1 MTEINKKLIVTI
13 PARLAATRL
22 PNKPLADI
30 HGRPLI
36 VHVWERVVAAIGSVD
51 QVIVAAG
58 DAEIVDVMQSAG
70 GRVVLTDQDL
80 PSGSDRV
87 FRAIQ
92 EIEKQDGI
100 TLEHI
105 INVQGD
111 LPTLAPEIVKKTA
124 DLLQD
129 GSDMASLVAEI
140 IDPREIDNPNVVK
153 AIVSWDA
160 ASTKQEKVGR
170 GLYFTRAAAPS
181 GDGPYYH
188 HIGIYGYQRDALEKF
203 VNLPPST
210 LEKREKLEQLRALE
224 EGMTIRLACVDTIP
238 LGIDTQ
244 EDLDKARKILHA

>member
-30 HGRPLI
+30 HGRPMI

-70 GRVVLTDQDL
+70 GRVVLTDPDL

-111 LPTLAPEIVKKTA
+111 LPTLAPELVKKTA

-129 GSDMASLVAEI
+129 GSEMASLVAEI
-140 IDPREIDNPNVVK
+140 KDPREIDNPNVVK
-153 AIVSWDA
+153 AIVSWDE

-224 EGMTIRLACVDTIP
+224 DGMTIRLACVDTIP
-238 LGIDTQ
+238 LGVDTQ
-244 EDLDKARKILHA
+244 EDLEKARKILQT

>member
-30 HGRPLI
+30 HGRPMI

-58 DAEIVDVMQSAG
+58 DAEIVDVVQSVG
-70 GRVVLTDQDL
+70 GRVVLTDPDL

-111 LPTLAPEIVKKTA
+111 LPTLAPELVKKTA

-140 IDPREIDNPNVVK
+140 KDPSEIDNPNVVK
-153 AIVSWDA
+153 AIVSWDE
-160 ASTKQEKVGR
+160 ASTVQEKVGR

-224 EGMTIRLACVDTIP
+224 DGMTIRLACVDTIP
-238 LGIDTQ
+238 LGVDTQ
-244 EDLDKARKILHA
+244 EDLEKARKILQA

>member
-30 HGRPLI
+30 HGRPMI
-36 VHVWERVVAAIGSVD
+36 VHVWERVVAAIGSID

-70 GRVVLTDQDL
+70 GRVVLTDPDL

-140 IDPREIDNPNVVK
+140 TDPREIDNPNIVK

-170 GLYFTRAAAPS
+170 GLYFTRTAAPS

-224 EGMTIRLACVDTIP
+224 DGMTIRLACVDTIP
-238 LGIDTQ
+238 LGVDTQ
-244 EDLDKARKILHA
+244 EDLEKARKILQA

>member
-30 HGRPLI
+30 HGRPMI

-58 DAEIVDVMQSAG
+58 NAEIVDVMQSVG
-70 GRVVLTDQDL
+70 GRVVLTDPDL

-111 LPTLAPEIVKKTA
+111 LPTLAPELVKKP
-124 DLLQD
+124 LIFCR
-129 GSDMASLVAEI
+129 MARTWPALWPKS
-140 IDPREIDNPNVVK
+140 K
-153 AIVSWDA
+153 
-160 ASTKQEKVGR
+160 
-170 GLYFTRAAAPS
+170 TRA
-181 GDGPYYH
+181 
-188 HIGIYGYQRDALEKF
+188 
-203 VNLPPST
+203 
-210 LEKREKLEQLRALE
+210 KLIIRMLLRL
-224 EGMTIRLACVDTIP
+224 L
-238 LGIDTQ
+238 
-244 EDLDKARKILHA
+244 

>member
-30 HGRPLI
+30 HGRPMI
-36 VHVWERVVAAIGSVD
+36 VHVWERVVAAIGSID

-70 GRVVLTDQDL
+70 GRVVLTNPDL

-224 EGMTIRLACVDTIP
+224 DGMTIRLACVDTIP
-238 LGIDTQ
+238 LGVDTQ
-244 EDLDKARKILHA
+244 EDLERARKILQA

>member
-13 PARLAATRL
+13 PARLAATLL

-30 HGRPLI
+30 HGRPMI

-70 GRVVLTDQDL
+70 GRVVLTDPDL

-92 EIEKQDGI
+92 EIEKQDGL

-111 LPTLAPEIVKKTA
+111 LPTLAPELVKKTA

-129 GSDMASLVAEI
+129 GSEMASLVAEI
-140 IDPREIDNPNVVK
+140 KDPREIDNPNVVK
-153 AIVSWDA
+153 AIVSWDE

-224 EGMTIRLACVDTIP
+224 DGMTIRLACVDTIP
-238 LGIDTQ
+238 LGVDTQ
-244 EDLDKARKILHA
+244 EDLDKARKILQA

>member
-30 HGRPLI
+30 HGRPMI
-36 VHVWERVVAAIGSVD
+36 VHVWERVVASIGSVD

-70 GRVVLTDQDL
+70 GRVVLTDPDL

-111 LPTLAPEIVKKTA
+111 LPTLAPELVKKTA

-129 GSDMASLVAEI
+129 GSEMASLVAEI
-140 IDPREIDNPNVVK
+140 KDPRDIDNPNVVK
-153 AIVSWDA
+153 AIVSWDE

-224 EGMTIRLACVDTIP
+224 DGMTIRLACVDTIP
-238 LGIDTQ
+238 LGVDTQ
-244 EDLDKARKILHA
+244 EDLEKARKILQA

>member
-30 HGRPLI
+30 HGRPMI
-36 VHVWERVVAAIGSVD
+36 VHVWERVVAAIGSID

-58 DAEIVDVMQSAG
+58 DAEIVDVMQSVG
-70 GRVVLTDQDL
+70 GRVVLTDPDL

-124 DLLQD
+124 DLLQN
-129 GSDMASLVAEI
+129 GADMASLVAEI
-140 IDPREIDNPNVVK
+140 KDPRDIDNPNVVK
-153 AIVSWDA
+153 AIVSWDE

-188 HIGIYGYQRDALEKF
+188 HIGIYGYQRDALKKF
-203 VNLPPST
+203 VNIPPST

-224 EGMTIRLACVDTIP
+224 DGMTIRLACVDTIP
-238 LGIDTQ
+238 LGVDTQ
-244 EDLDKARKILHA
+244 EDLAKARKILQA

>member
-30 HGRPLI
+30 HGRPMI

-58 DAEIVDVMQSAG
+58 DAEIVDVMQSVG
-70 GRVVLTDQDL
+70 GRVVLTDPDL

-111 LPTLAPEIVKKTA
+111 LPTLAPELVKKTA

-140 IDPREIDNPNVVK
+140 KDPREIDNSNVVK
-153 AIVSWDA
+153 AIVSWDK
-160 ASTKQEKVGR
+160 ASTEQEKVGR

-224 EGMTIRLACVDTIP
+224 DGMTIRLACVDTIP
-238 LGIDTQ
+238 LGVDTQ
-244 EDLDKARKILHA
+244 EDLEKARKILQA

>member
-30 HGRPLI
+30 HGRPMI
-36 VHVWERVVAAIGSVD
+36 VHVWERVVASIGSVD

-70 GRVVLTDQDL
+70 GRVVLTDPDL

-111 LPTLAPEIVKKTA
+111 LPTLAPELVKKTA

-129 GSDMASLVAEI
+129 GSEMASLVAEI
-140 IDPREIDNPNVVK
+140 KDPREIDNPNVVK
-153 AIVSWDA
+153 AIVSWDE

-224 EGMTIRLACVDTIP
+224 DGMTIRLACVDTIP
-238 LGIDTQ
+238 LGVDTQ

>member
-30 HGRPLI
+30 HGRPMI

-58 DAEIVDVMQSAG
+58 DAEIVDVMQSVG
-70 GRVVLTDQDL
+70 GRVVLTDPDL

-111 LPTLAPEIVKKTA
+111 LPTLAPELVKKTA

-140 IDPREIDNPNVVK
+140 KDPSEIDNPNVVK
-153 AIVSWDA
+153 AIVSWDEA
-160 ASTKQEKVGR
+160 LTEQENVGR

-224 EGMTIRLACVDTIP
+224 DGMTIRLACVDTIP
-238 LGIDTQ
+238 LGVDTQ
-244 EDLDKARKILHA
+244 EDLERARKILQA

>member
-1 MTEINKKLIVTI
+1 MTKINKKLIVTI

-30 HGRPLI
+30 HGRPMI
-36 VHVWERVVAAIGSVD
+36 VHVWERVVASIGSVD

-70 GRVVLTDQDL
+70 GRVVLTDPDL

-111 LPTLAPEIVKKTA
+111 LPTLAPELVKKTA

-129 GSDMASLVAEI
+129 GSEMASLVAEI
-140 IDPREIDNPNVVK
+140 KDPREIDNPNVVK
-153 AIVSWDA
+153 AIVSWDE

-224 EGMTIRLACVDTIP
+224 DGMTIRLACVDTIP
-238 LGIDTQ
+238 LGVDTQ
-244 EDLDKARKILHA
+244 EDLEKARKILHA

>member
-30 HGRPLI
+30 HGRPMI

-58 DAEIVDVMQSAG
+58 DVEIVDVMQSVG
-70 GRVVLTDQDL
+70 GRVVLTDPDL

-111 LPTLAPEIVKKTA
+111 LPTLAPELVKKTA
-124 DLLQD
+124 NLLQD
-129 GSDMASLVAEI
+129 GSDMASLVAKI
-140 IDPREIDNPNVVK
+140 KDPREIDNPNVVK
-153 AIVSWDA
+153 AVVSWDEA
-160 ASTKQEKVGR
+160 TTEQEKVGR

-181 GDGPYYH
+181 GDGPHYH

-203 VNLPPST
+203 VNLQPST

-224 EGMTIRLACVDTIP
+224 DGMTIRLACVDTIP
-238 LGIDTQ
+238 LGVDTQ
-244 EDLDKARKILHA
+244 EDLEQARKILQA

>member
-30 HGRPLI
+30 HGRPMI

-58 DAEIVDVMQSAG
+58 DAEIVDVMQSVG
-70 GRVVLTDQDL
+70 GRVVLTDPDL

-100 TLEHI
+100 TLEHV

-111 LPTLAPEIVKKTA
+111 LPTLAPELVKKTA

-129 GSDMASLVAEI
+129 GSEMASLVAEI
-140 IDPREIDNPNVVK
+140 KDPREIDNPNVVK
-153 AIVSWDA
+153 AIVSWDET
-160 ASTKQEKVGR
+160 STEQGKVGR

-224 EGMTIRLACVDTIP
+224 DGMTIRLACVDTIP
-238 LGIDTQ
+238 LGVDTQ
-244 EDLDKARKILHA
+244 EDLEKARKILQA

>member
-30 HGRPLI
+30 HGRPMI
-36 VHVWERVVAAIGSVD
+36 VHVWERVVASIGSVD

-70 GRVVLTDQDL
+70 GRVVLTDPDL

-153 AIVSWDA
+153 AIVSWDE

-188 HIGIYGYQRDALEKF
+188 HIGIYGYQRAALEKF

-224 EGMTIRLACVDTIP
+224 DGMTIRLACVDTIP
-238 LGIDTQ
+238 LGVDTQ
-244 EDLDKARKILHA
+244 EDLEKARKILHA

>member
-30 HGRPLI
+30 HGRPMI
-36 VHVWERVVAAIGSVD
+36 VHVWERVVAAIGSGD

-58 DAEIVDVMQSAG
+58 DAEIVDVMQSVG
-70 GRVVLTDQDL
+70 GRVVLTDPDL

-111 LPTLAPEIVKKTA
+111 LPTLAPELVKKTA

-140 IDPREIDNPNVVK
+140 KDPREIDNPNVVK
-153 AIVSWDA
+153 AVVSWDE
-160 ASTKQEKVGR
+160 ASTEQEKVGR

-181 GDGPYYH
+181 GYGPYYH

-224 EGMTIRLACVDTIP
+224 DGMTIRLACVDTIP
-238 LGIDTQ
+238 LGVDTH
-244 EDLDKARKILHA
+244 EDLEKARKILQA

>member
-30 HGRPLI
+30 NGRPMI
-36 VHVWERVVAAIGSVD
+36 VHVWERVVSAIGSVD

-70 GRVVLTDQDL
+70 GRVVLTDPDL

-111 LPTLAPEIVKKTA
+111 LPTLAPELVKKTA

-153 AIVSWDA
+153 AIVSWDE

-224 EGMTIRLACVDTIP
+224 DGMTIRLACVDTIP
-238 LGIDTQ
+238 LGVDTQ
-244 EDLDKARKILHA
+244 EDLEKARKILQA

>member
-30 HGRPLI
+30 HGRPMI

-58 DAEIVDVMQSAG
+58 DAEIVDVMQSVG
-70 GRVVLTDQDL
+70 GRVVLTDPDL

-111 LPTLAPEIVKKTA
+111 LPTLAPELVKKTA

-140 IDPREIDNPNVVK
+140 KDPSEIDNPNVVK
-153 AIVSWDA
+153 AIVSWA
-160 ASTKQEKVGR
+160 EASTEQENVGR

-224 EGMTIRLACVDTIP
+224 DGMTIRLACVDTIP
-238 LGIDTQ
+238 LGVDTQ
-244 EDLDKARKILHA
+244 EDLEKARKILQA

>member
-30 HGRPLI
+30 HGRPMI

-58 DAEIVDVMQSAG
+58 DAEIVDVMQSVG
-70 GRVVLTDQDL
+70 GRVVLTDPDL

-111 LPTLAPEIVKKTA
+111 LPTLAPELVKKTA
-124 DLLQD
+124 NLLQD

-140 IDPREIDNPNVVK
+140 KDPSEIDNPNVVK
-153 AIVSWDA
+153 AIVSWDE
-160 ASTKQEKVGR
+160 ASTEQENLGR

-188 HIGIYGYQRDALEKF
+188 HIGIYGYQRYALEKF

-224 EGMTIRLACVDTIP
+224 DGMTIRLACVDTIP
-238 LGIDTQ
+238 LGVDTQ
-244 EDLDKARKILHA
+244 EDLEIARKILQT

>member
-30 HGRPLI
+30 HGRPMI

-70 GRVVLTDQDL
+70 GRVVLTDPDL

-92 EIEKQDGI
+92 EIEKQDGL

-111 LPTLAPEIVKKTA
+111 LPTLAPELVKKTA

-129 GSDMASLVAEI
+129 GSEMASLVAEI
-140 IDPREIDNPNVVK
+140 KDPREIDNPNVVK
-153 AIVSWDA
+153 AIVSWDE

-224 EGMTIRLACVDTIP
+224 DGMTIRLACVDTIP
-238 LGIDTQ
+238 LGVDTQ
-244 EDLDKARKILHA
+244 EDLDKARKILQA

>member
-30 HGRPLI
+30 HGRPMI
-36 VHVWERVVAAIGSVD
+36 VHVWERVVAAIGSID

-70 GRVVLTDQDL
+70 GRVVLTDPDL

-140 IDPREIDNPNVVK
+140 TDPREIDNPNIVK

-224 EGMTIRLACVDTIP
+224 DGMTIRLACVDTIP
-238 LGIDTQ
+238 LGVDTQ
-244 EDLDKARKILHA
+244 EDLEKARKILQA

>member
-30 HGRPLI
+30 HGRPMI
-36 VHVWERVVAAIGSVD
+36 VHVWERVVAAIGSGD

-70 GRVVLTDQDL
+70 GRVVLTDPDL

-124 DLLQD
+124 DLLQN
-129 GSDMASLVAEI
+129 GADMASLVAEI
-140 IDPREIDNPNVVK
+140 KDPRDIDNPNVVK
-153 AIVSWDA
+153 AIVSWDE

-224 EGMTIRLACVDTIP
+224 DGMTIRLACVDTIP
-238 LGIDTQ
+238 LGVDTQ
-244 EDLDKARKILHA
+244 EDLEKARKILQA

>member
-1 MTEINKKLIVTI
+1 MTKINKKLIVTI

-30 HGRPLI
+30 HGRPMI

-70 GRVVLTDQDL
+70 GRVVLTDPDL

-111 LPTLAPEIVKKTA
+111 LPTLAPELVKKTA

-129 GSDMASLVAEI
+129 GSEMASLVAEI
-140 IDPREIDNPNVVK
+140 KDPREIDNPNVVK
-153 AIVSWDA
+153 AIVSWDEA
-160 ASTKQEKVGR
+160 LTKQEKVGR

-224 EGMTIRLACVDTIP
+224 DGMTIRLACVDTIP
-238 LGIDTQ
+238 LGVDTQ
-244 EDLDKARKILHA
+244 EDLEKARKILHA

>member
-30 HGRPLI
+30 HGRPMI

-58 DAEIVDVMQSAG
+58 DAEIVDVMQSVG
-70 GRVVLTDQDL
+70 GRVVLTDPDL

-111 LPTLAPEIVKKTA
+111 LPTLAPELVKKTA

-140 IDPREIDNPNVVK
+140 KDPSEIDNPNVVK
-153 AIVSWDA
+153 AIVSWDE

-224 EGMTIRLACVDTIP
+224 DGMTIRLACVDTIP
-238 LGIDTQ
+238 LGVDTQ
-244 EDLDKARKILHA
+244 EDLEKARKILQA

>member
-1 MTEINKKLIVTI
+1 MTEISKKLIVTI

-30 HGRPLI
+30 HGRPMI

-58 DAEIVDVMQSAG
+58 DAEIVDVVQSVG
-70 GRVVLTDQDL
+70 GRVVLTDPDL

-111 LPTLAPEIVKKTA
+111 LPTLAPELVKKTA

-140 IDPREIDNPNVVK
+140 KDPSEIDNPNVVK
-153 AIVSWDA
+153 AIVSWDE

-224 EGMTIRLACVDTIP
+224 DGMTIRLACVDTIP
-238 LGIDTQ
+238 LGVDTQ
-244 EDLDKARKILHA
+244 EDLEKARKILQA

>member
-30 HGRPLI
+30 HGRPMI

-70 GRVVLTDQDL
+70 GRVVLTDPDL

-111 LPTLAPEIVKKTA
+111 LPTLAPELVKKTA

-140 IDPREIDNPNVVK
+140 KDPREIDNPNVVK
-153 AIVSWDA
+153 AIVSWDE

-224 EGMTIRLACVDTIP
+224 DGMTIRLACVDTIP
-238 LGIDTQ
+238 LGVDTQ
-244 EDLDKARKILHA
+244 EDLEKARKILQA

>member
-13 PARLAATRL
+13 PARLSATRL

-30 HGRPLI
+30 HGRPMI
-36 VHVWERVVAAIGSVD
+36 VHVWERVVAAIESVD

-58 DAEIVDVMQSAG
+58 DAEIVDVIQSAG
-70 GRVVLTDQDL
+70 GRVVLTDADL

-87 FRAIQ
+87 VRAIQ

-111 LPTLAPEIVKKTA
+111 LPTLAPELVKKTA
-124 DLLQD
+124 HLLQD

-140 IDPREIDNPNVVK
+140 KDPSEIDNPNVVK
-153 AIVSWDA
+153 AVVSWDE
-160 ASTKQEKVGR
+160 ASTEQEKVGR

-224 EGMTIRLACVDTIP
+224 DGMTIRLACVDTIP
-238 LGIDTQ
+238 LGVDTQ
-244 EDLDKARKILHA
+244 EDLEKARKILQP

>member
-30 HGRPLI
+30 HGRPMI
-36 VHVWERVVAAIGSVD
+36 VHVWERVVAAIGSID

-58 DAEIVDVMQSAG
+58 DAEIVDVMQSVG
-70 GRVVLTDQDL
+70 GRVVLTDPDL

-124 DLLQD
+124 DLLQN
-129 GSDMASLVAEI
+129 GADMASLVAEI
-140 IDPREIDNPNVVK
+140 KDPRDIDNPNVVK
-153 AIVSWDA
+153 AIVSWDE

-224 EGMTIRLACVDTIP
+224 DGMTIRLACVDTIP
-238 LGIDTQ
+238 LGVDTQ
-244 EDLDKARKILHA
+244 EDLAKARKILQA

>member
-30 HGRPLI
+30 NGRPMI

-58 DAEIVDVMQSAG
+58 DAEIVDVMQSVG
-70 GRVVLTDQDL
+70 GRVVLTDPAL

-92 EIEKQDGI
+92 EIENQDGI
-100 TLEHI
+100 TLEHV

-111 LPTLAPEIVKKTA
+111 LPTLAPELVKKTA

-140 IDPREIDNPNVVK
+140 KDPSEIDNPNVVK
-153 AIVSWDA
+153 AIVSWDE
-160 ASTKQEKVGR
+160 ASTEQEKVGR

-181 GDGPYYH
+181 GGGPYYH
-188 HIGIYGYQRDALEKF
+188 HIGIYGYQRYALEKF

-224 EGMTIRLACVDTIP
+224 DGMTIRLACVDTIP
-238 LGIDTQ
+238 LGVDTQ
-244 EDLDKARKILHA
+244 EDLEKARKILQA

>member
-30 HGRPLI
+30 HGRPMI
-36 VHVWERVVAAIGSVD
+36 VHVWERVVAAIGSID

-153 AIVSWDA
+153 AIVSWDE

-181 GDGPYYH
+181 GNGPYYH

-224 EGMTIRLACVDTIP
+224 DGMTIRLACVDTIP
-238 LGIDTQ
+238 LGVDTQ
-244 EDLDKARKILHA
+244 EDLERARKILQA

>member
-30 HGRPLI
+30 HGRPMI

-58 DAEIVDVMQSAG
+58 DAEIVDVMQSVG
-70 GRVVLTDQDL
+70 GRVVLTDPDL

-124 DLLQD
+124 DLLQN
-129 GSDMASLVAEI
+129 GADMASLVAEI
-140 IDPREIDNPNVVK
+140 KDPRDIDNPNVVK
-153 AIVSWDA
+153 AIVSWDE

-188 HIGIYGYQRDALEKF
+188 HIGIYGYQRDALKKF
-203 VNLPPST
+203 VNKPPST

-224 EGMTIRLACVDTIP
+224 DGMTIRLACVDTIP
-238 LGIDTQ
+238 LGVDTQ
-244 EDLDKARKILHA
+244 EDLEKARKILQA

>member
-30 HGRPLI
+30 HGRPMI
-36 VHVWERVVAAIGSVD
+36 VHVWERVVAAIGSID

-70 GRVVLTDQDL
+70 GRVVLTDPDL

-188 HIGIYGYQRDALEKF
+188 HIGIYGYQRAALEKF

-224 EGMTIRLACVDTIP
+224 DGMTIRLACVDTIP
-238 LGIDTQ
+238 LGVDTQ
-244 EDLDKARKILHA
+244 EDLERARKILQA

>member
-30 HGRPLI
+30 HGRPMI
-36 VHVWERVVAAIGSVD
+36 VHVWERVVAAIGSID

-224 EGMTIRLACVDTIP
+224 DGMTIRLACVDTIP
-238 LGIDTQ
+238 LGVDTQ
-244 EDLDKARKILHA
+244 EDLERARKILQA

>member
-30 HGRPLI
+30 HGRPMI
-36 VHVWERVVAAIGSVD
+36 VHVWERVVAAIGSID

-111 LPTLAPEIVKKTA
+111 LPTLAPELVKKTA

-129 GSDMASLVAEI
+129 GSEMASLVAEI
-140 IDPREIDNPNVVK
+140 KDPREIDNPNVVK
-153 AIVSWDA
+153 AIVSWDE

-224 EGMTIRLACVDTIP
+224 DGMTIRLACVDTIP
-238 LGIDTQ
+238 LGVDTQ
-244 EDLDKARKILHA
+244 EDLERARKILQA

>member
-30 HGRPLI
+30 HGRPMI

-58 DAEIVDVMQSAG
+58 DAEIVDVMQSVG
-70 GRVVLTDQDL
+70 GRVVLTDPDL

-111 LPTLAPEIVKKTA
+111 LPTLAPELVKKTA

-129 GSDMASLVAEI
+129 GVHLPLELGCLRLFM
-140 IDPREIDNPNVVK
+140 
-153 AIVSWDA
+153 IVI
-160 ASTKQEKVGR
+160 V
-170 GLYFTRAAAPS
+170 
-181 GDGPYYH
+181 
-188 HIGIYGYQRDALEKF
+188 
-203 VNLPPST
+203 
-210 LEKREKLEQLRALE
+210 
-224 EGMTIRLACVDTIP
+224 
-238 LGIDTQ
+238 
-244 EDLDKARKILHA
+244 

>member
-30 HGRPLI
+30 HGRPMI

-70 GRVVLTDQDL
+70 GRVVLTDPDL

-111 LPTLAPEIVKKTA
+111 LPTLAPELVKKTA

-140 IDPREIDNPNVVK
+140 KDPSEIDNPNVVK
-153 AIVSWDA
+153 AIVSWDE

-224 EGMTIRLACVDTIP
+224 DGMTIRLACVDTIP
-238 LGIDTQ
+238 LGVDTQ
-244 EDLDKARKILHA
+244 EDLEKARKILQA

>member
-111 LPTLAPEIVKKTA
+111 LPTLAPELVKKTA

-129 GSDMASLVAEI
+129 GSEMASLVAEI
-140 IDPREIDNPNVVK
+140 KDPREIDNPNVVK
-153 AIVSWDA
+153 AIVSWDE

-224 EGMTIRLACVDTIP
+224 DGMTIRLACVDTIP
-238 LGIDTQ
+238 LGVDTQ
-244 EDLDKARKILHA
+244 EDLDKARKILQA